1 VVFYCLPKVVRPIK
15 ITASNLRKPVM
26 ICGAKLRN
34 KDAYCQK
41 HGMLNERCRLHGGL
55 SPKGSDHW
63 NFQHGWCTKES
74 RQRSI
79 ETTARLKFLEMAAME
94 LGMIP
99 KKR

>member
-1 VVFYCLPKVVRPIK
+1 
-15 ITASNLRKPVM
+15 M

-34 KDAYCQK
+34 KDAHCQK
-41 HGMLNERCRLHGGL
+41 HGMLNGKCRLHGGL

-63 NFQHGWCTKES
+63 NWKNGRCTITA
-74 RQRSI
+74 RQRSV
-79 ETTARLKFLEMAAME
+79 ETTARLRFLEMVAIE